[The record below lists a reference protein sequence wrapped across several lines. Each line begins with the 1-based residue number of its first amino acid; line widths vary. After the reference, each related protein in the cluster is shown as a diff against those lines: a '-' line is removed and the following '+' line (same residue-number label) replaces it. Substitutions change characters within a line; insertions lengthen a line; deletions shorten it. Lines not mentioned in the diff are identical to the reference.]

1 MSQHTKPPRKTR
13 KSRGRTPSQGPRAS
27 FRELLPYLF
36 EQRRLLGVII
46 ALSLAGALASLG
58 QPLLVGAVIG
68 RVQESVP
75 LGALVWILLA
85 LVLVSGVLNGFQHY
99 LLQRRGEGV
108 VRNSRRQLV
117 ARILRLPIPEFDRRR
132 TGDLVS
138 RVGSDTT
145 MLRAVLTQGLV
156 EALGGALLFVGA
168 LIGMLVI
175 DPILFAITFGVLLV
189 ALLAVVGLSSRIRP
203 AVAQSQEKVGD
214 LAASVD
220 RAISSIRTIRAAGAT
235 ERETASISREVDEA
249 YGFGLVVARISAL
262 IVPIS
267 FIAMQASFLSVLG
280 LGGFRV
286 ATGAITIAQLV
297 TFIIFLF
304 MMVVPLGQAFG
315 AISAVN
321 QALGALGRIREI
333 TELPDESA
341 ADEALAAATPQGRIV
356 PLADASERAT
366 GSAEAAPPAVAFRDV
381 HFTYRS
387 AAPTRVVT
395 PLTGRNSR
403 AAQRDAEAAPVPIV
417 ETQVLHGVSF
427 EVPRG
432 QRVALVGPSG
442 AGKSTILGLV
452 ERFYDPDSGAIE
464 LHGVDLRALD
474 RGELRAQ
481 FGYVEQDAP
490 VLAGTLRDNLRL
502 ASPNA
507 SDAECERVLR
517 AVNLDAV
524 LDRAGATGLDTQVG
538 EHGIML
544 SGGEK
549 QRLAIARA
557 LLTAPPVLLL
567 DESTASLDG
576 VNERLMRDA
585 LDSVATGRTLLVI
598 AHRLSTVVD
607 SDRIIVLEEGR
618 VIGQGTHDELVEA
631 VPLYRELAQHQLLVA
646 ADEAPP
652 SE

>member
-1 MSQHTKPPRKTR
+1 MSQNTAQPRKSRKTR
-13 KSRGRTPSQGPRAS
+13 GRPQSEGPRAS

-68 RVQESVP
+68 RVQDSVP
-75 LGALVWILLA
+75 LGALVWLLLA

-99 LLQRRGEGV
+99 LLQRMGEGV

-175 DPILFAITFGVLLV
+175 DPVLFAITFGVLLV
-189 ALLAVVGLSSRIRP
+189 AMLAVVGLSSRIRP

-235 ERETASISREVDEA
+235 ERETESITREVDEA

-267 FIAMQASFLSVLG
+267 FIAMQASFRSVLG

-315 AISAVN
+315 AIAAVN

-333 TELPDESA
+333 TDLPDESA
-341 ADEALAAATPQGRIV
+341 ADEALASPPRGRRPALWDGRAAERVAALGLRWIAAAT
-356 PLADASERAT
+356 
-366 GSAEAAPPAVAFRDV
+366 SA
-381 HFTYRS
+381 
-387 AAPTRVVT
+387 
-395 PLTGRNSR
+395 
-403 AAQRDAEAAPVPIV
+403 
-417 ETQVLHGVSF
+417 
-427 EVPRG
+427 
-432 QRVALVGPSG
+432 
-442 AGKSTILGLV
+442 
-452 ERFYDPDSGAIE
+452 
-464 LHGVDLRALD
+464 
-474 RGELRAQ
+474 
-481 FGYVEQDAP
+481 
-490 VLAGTLRDNLRL
+490 
-502 ASPNA
+502 
-507 SDAECERVLR
+507 
-517 AVNLDAV
+517 
-524 LDRAGATGLDTQVG
+524 
-538 EHGIML
+538 
-544 SGGEK
+544 
-549 QRLAIARA
+549 
-557 LLTAPPVLLL
+557 
-567 DESTASLDG
+567 
-576 VNERLMRDA
+576 
-585 LDSVATGRTLLVI
+585 
-598 AHRLSTVVD
+598 
-607 SDRIIVLEEGR
+607 
-618 VIGQGTHDELVEA
+618 
-631 VPLYRELAQHQLLVA
+631 
-646 ADEAPP
+646 
-652 SE
+652 